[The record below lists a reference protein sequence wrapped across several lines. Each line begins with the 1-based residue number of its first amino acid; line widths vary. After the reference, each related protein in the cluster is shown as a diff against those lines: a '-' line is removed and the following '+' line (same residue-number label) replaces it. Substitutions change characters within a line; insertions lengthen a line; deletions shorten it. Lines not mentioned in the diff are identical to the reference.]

1 MEKPLILISN
11 DDGIE
16 AKGIN
21 ALVDM
26 VSDLGDIIVCAP
38 SGPRSGQSRAFTMG
52 DLTFTSPADL
62 PKGED
67 AMAIHPADATTENY
81 NDDHTA
87 PLPSVTRWVCSGTP
101 VDCIK
106 MAYGLACPRRPSL
119 VLGGINHG
127 SNASTNAHYS
137 GTIGVVFE
145 GCMKGIPSIAFSLC
159 DYDLDAN
166 FEPMRPIVRQLCQ
179 HVLAN
184 GLPHY
189 TCLNVNVPKVSS
201 ADELQGV
208 RFCRMAYGR
217 WRAEVERKEGRLD
230 ESGNQIYRLEG
241 YYKNDEPHSED
252 TDAWALENNYI
263 AVTPCTIDIT
273 DYKLLKDI
281 SKQFTYR
288 S

>member
-11 DDGIE
+11 DDGID

-38 SGPRSGQSRAFTMG
+38 SGARSGQSRAFTMG
-52 DLTFTSPADL
+52 DITLIE
-62 PKGED
+62 PKNI
-67 AMAIHPADATTENY
+67 ASNAHPECKY
-81 NDDHTA
+81 Y
-87 PLPSVTRWVCSGTP
+87 VCSGTP

-106 MAYGLACPRRPSL
+106 MAYGLVCPRRPSL

-201 ADELQGV
+201 ADELKGV
-208 RFCRMAYGR
+208 RFCRMAHGR
-217 WRAEVERKEGRLD
+217 WRAEVETKDGRTD
-230 ESGNQIYRLEG
+230 DPNNQIYNLKG
-241 YYKNDEPHSED
+241 YYKNDEPHAED

-273 DYKLLKDI
+273 DYTLLKTI
-281 SKQFTYR
+281 SEQFTYR
-288 S
+288 FSPNHSTKTE